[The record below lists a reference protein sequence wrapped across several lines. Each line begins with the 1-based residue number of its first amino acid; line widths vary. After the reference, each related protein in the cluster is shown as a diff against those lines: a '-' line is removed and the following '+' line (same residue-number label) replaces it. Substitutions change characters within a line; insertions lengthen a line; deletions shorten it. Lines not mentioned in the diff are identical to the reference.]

1 MPASISGGRPV
12 RNAQLPDVSGSK
24 VDAGAI
30 RDNRIPS
37 WAKVNGDI
45 PDLGAAGSYFG
56 AVRTEVIRRRIIRF
70 GWLVVPVVAVAIAL
84 IGLAVF
90 AAATDRPTNQVLV
103 MSIISVLA
111 AVAVLVTWLEARR
124 FGRRLRITIEELSEA
139 QAQVRQLLDDLP
151 DAVMGL
157 DGTGRIASANSKAAA
172 LTGRSVDD
180 LIGRAFLEMVGEAD
194 RDSMSD
200 QWQRF
205 NVGDEVTSASG
216 GGDGSAAVFE
226 LVDKSGEPHLVEAS
240 LHLAQDG
247 KEIVSH
253 RAAGS
258 LVLLLRDVTDRKRT
272 TTALEQA
279 RRRFQQAFHSAPTG
293 MALVRLDDGKIVDAN
308 QPLADML
315 DRSLDSLL
323 GMAIRT
329 LTHPEDLAAAASQR
343 AQLELGISD
352 TYALEQRYK
361 RNDGEYVWAR
371 TRVSITEEDGVS
383 LAITHIEDIT
393 EQRHSKALLMHA
405 ATHDDLTDLPNRPAL
420 VKRLDTHLLLAQPGQ
435 VAVLFV
441 DLDNFK
447 VVNDSLGHG
456 LGDQVLRE
464 VAKRFR
470 GVMRGSD
477 RLARFGGDEFV
488 VFVDRVSIGGED
500 TPSGAFVDPAAVAER
515 LRRSVMEPIVIEGH
529 EMVVTAS
536 IGIAINAS
544 PGLTA
549 DDLMRDADAA
559 MYRAKAAGRDR
570 IEAFTAATRQA
581 AVSTLQLASELRRGI
596 ERHEI
601 VPYFQPIVDLESGEL
616 VSFEVLARW
625 LHPERGLLMPGE
637 FLPTAESGRMIVD
650 LGAAIL
656 RDSLAQLAHWR
667 ARGMRFANCRLSV
680 NVATKQL
687 VDDDFVEIVRDA
699 LGSTGIAAD
708 SLWLEITE
716 TTLMEDT
723 VDASSALRELRSL
736 GLHLSVDDFGT
747 GYSSL
752 TYLKRFPVEAIKIDR
767 SFVAGL
773 GLEDDDTSIVEA
785 VVRLGHSL
793 GLLVVAEGV
802 ETPLQLNML
811 RDLGCDTAQGYLFG
825 RPRPPSIIQSER
837 V

>member
-1 MPASISGGRPV
+1 M
-12 RNAQLPDVSGSK
+12 
-24 VDAGAI
+24 
-30 RDNRIPS
+30 
-37 WAKVNGDI
+37 
-45 PDLGAAGSYFG
+45 
-56 AVRTEVIRRRIIRF
+56 
-70 GWLVVPVVAVAIAL
+70 VPVFVVAMAQIDLAI
-84 IGLAVF
+84 F
-90 AAATDRPTNQVLV
+90 AAATGRPTNTVLV
-103 MSIISVLA
+103 MSIISALSA
-111 AVAVLVTWLEARR
+111 GAVLVTWLEARR
-124 FGRRLRITIEELSEA
+124 FGRHLQTTIDELSET
-139 QAQVRQLLDDLP
+139 QAQMLQLLDNLP

-157 DGTGRIASANSKAAA
+157 DDTGRIASANGKAAA
-172 LTGRSVDD
+172 LTGRSIDD

-194 RDSMSD
+194 RDSMSE

-205 NVGDEVTSASG
+205 NVGDQVNSANDRR
-216 GGDGSAAVFE
+216 DGSVAVFE

-247 KEIVSH
+247 REIVSH

-258 LVLLLRDVTDRKRT
+258 SVLLLRDVTDRKRT
-272 TTALEQA
+272 TAALEQA
-279 RRRFQQAFHSAPTG
+279 RRRFQMAFHSAPTG
-293 MALVRLDDGKIVDAN
+293 MALVRLDDDKIVDAN

-315 DRSLDSLL
+315 DRPLESLL
-323 GMAIRT
+323 GVAIRT

-361 RNDGEYVWAR
+361 RKDGGYVWAR
-371 TRVSITEEDGVS
+371 TRVSITEENGVS
-383 LAITHIEDIT
+383 LAITHIEDVT
-393 EQRHSKALLMHA
+393 EQRHSKALLTHA
-405 ATHDDLTDLPNRPAL
+405 ATHDDLTDLPNRTAL

-435 VAVLFV
+435 VAVLFI

-500 TPSGAFVDPAAVAER
+500 TPSGAFVDPGAIAER
-515 LRRSVMEPIVIEGH
+515 LRRSVMEPIVIDGH

-536 IGIAINAS
+536 IGIAVNAA

-570 IEAFTAATRQA
+570 VEAFTVATRQA
-581 AVSTLQLASELRRGI
+581 SISALQLASELRRGI

-637 FLPTAESGRMIVD
+637 FLPTAESSGMIVD
-650 LGAAIL
+650 LGASIL

-667 ARGMRFANCRLSV
+667 ARGMRFSNCGLSV
-680 NVATKQL
+680 NVATQQL
-687 VDDDFVEIVRDA
+687 VGHDFTETVREA

-723 VDASSALRELRSL
+723 VKASSALRELRSL

-767 SFVAGL
+767 SFVSGL

-793 GLLVVAEGV
+793 GLSVVAEGV
-802 ETPLQLNML
+802 ETPLQLNGL

-825 RPRPPSIIQSER
+825 RPRPASIIQSER